1 MPLTPEQEWIIA
13 ACGLI
18 AHADGDLS
26 TGESDQMLVMLEER
40 LTPAEHAR
48 WVALLADGPALAR
61 AFAELPPPLPAFT
74 EPLLEKAW
82 TMALADGHA
91 SEAELRELERIAD
104 ELGISAGELAGW
116 RRHWTE
122 HAVELA
128 EHTAAFAAVLV
139 HHDGTVDPE
148 EATQFRALLGR
159 LPLSPHRREQL
170 ATSLLASA
178 RLDGTGPGSGSSWD
192 PSLSA
197 DGRWLAFVSVATNL
211 TAELPQPRPPSQSAC
226 PSPSQHTNSNGFGSA
241 TAGTNPSRPSFSLA
255 TASPGQWR
263 QTPASLV

>member
-26 TGESDQMLVMLEER
+26 PGESDQMLVMLDDR
-40 LTPAEHAR
+40 LAPDEHAR
-48 WVALLADGPALAR
+48 WLALLADGPALR
-61 AFAELPPPLPAFT
+61 QAFAELPPPLPAFT

-91 SEAELRELERIAD
+91 SDAELRELERIAD
-104 ELGISAGELAGW
+104 ELGISASELAGW
-116 RRHWTE
+116 RRQWTE

-139 HHDGTVDPE
+139 HHDGTIDPD
-148 EATQFRALLGR
+148 EATQFRALLDR

-178 RLDGTGPGSGSSWD
+178 PAVDHVGARLAALPRERR
-192 PSLSA
+192 LSVL
-197 DGRWLAFVSVATNL
+197 R
-211 TAELPQPRPPSQSAC
+211 
-226 PSPSQHTNSNGFGSA
+226 
-241 TAGTNPSRPSFSLA
+241 SLA
-255 TASPGQWR
+255 PLVAASSRADLGR
-263 QTPASLV
+263 SFFLSMARAAAIPAEQATSMLGPQRS

>member
-26 TGESDQMLVMLEER
+26 PGESDQMLAMLDER
-40 LTPAEHAR
+40 LTPDEHQR
-48 WVALLADGPALAR
+48 WATLLVDGPALTR

-91 SEAELRELERIAD
+91 SDAELHKLEQIAD

-116 RRHWTE
+116 RHQWTE

-128 EHTAAFAAVLV
+128 EHTAAFAAVLI
-139 HHDGTVDPE
+139 HHDGTIDAD
-148 EATQFRALLGR
+148 EATQFRALLDR
-159 LPLSPHRREQL
+159 LPLGEHRREQL
-170 ATSLLASA
+170 AASLLTTPPALDHVGASLAALPRERRISVLRSLAPLVAASSRADLGRAFFLDLA
-178 RLDGTGPGSGSSWD
+178 RTAAIPVEQ
-192 PSLSA
+192 A
-197 DGRWLAFVSVATNL
+197 VAILA
-211 TAELPQPRPPSQSAC
+211 
-226 PSPSQHTNSNGFGSA
+226 SP
-241 TAGTNPSRPSFSLA
+241 LA
-255 TASPGQWR
+255 TA
-263 QTPASLV
+263 